1 MRPKILVDTGPLVA
15 YLREDEY
22 HHAWAVDQFKA
33 HARPLLTCE
42 AVIVEATF
50 LLRRAKRSHEKLL
63 DLIASGAIAIGFDLE
78 GDAEVVS
85 SLMTQYNN
93 VPMDLADA
101 CLVRMAELYPN
112 STLLTLD
119 SDFQIYRK
127 HRREV
132 ISVILP

>member
-15 YLREDEY
+15 YLREDEQY
-22 HHAWAVDQFKA
+22 HAWAVDQFKA

-50 LLRRAKRSHEKLL
+50 LLRRSNRSHEILL

-78 GDAEVVS
+78 EDAEVVS
-85 SLMTQYNN
+85 ALMTRYSN

-101 CLVRMAELYPN
+101 CLVRMTELYPD

-127 HRREV
+127 HQREV

>member
-1 MRPKILVDTGPLVA
+1 MET
-15 YLREDEY
+15 
-22 HHAWAVDQFKA
+22 
-33 HARPLLTCE
+33 E
-42 AVIVEATF
+42 AEALKH
-50 LLRRAKRSHEKLL
+50 LLRRYH
-63 DLIASGAIAIGFDLE
+63 D
-78 GDAEVVS
+78 
-85 SLMTQYNN
+85 

-101 CLVRMAELYPN
+101 CLVRMTELYPN

>member
-22 HHAWAVDQFKA
+22 HHGWAVDQFKA

-85 SLMTQYNN
+85 ALMTQYNN

-101 CLVRMAELYPN
+101 CLVRMTELYPD

-127 HRREV
+127 HRREI
-132 ISVILP
+132 ISVIIP

>member
-1 MRPKILVDTGPLVA
+1 MRPTILIDTGPIVA
-15 YLREDEY
+15 ALDRRDA
-22 HHAWAVDQFKA
+22 HHAWAAEQFKA
-33 HARPLLTCE
+33 FPAPLLTCE
-42 AVIVEATF
+42 AVLMEAAYLVQRAGLHPERVLDFVTTRALRVSF
-50 LLRRAKRSHEKLL
+50 DMEAEAEALKHLLRRYH
-63 DLIASGAIAIGFDLE
+63 D
-78 GDAEVVS
+78 
-85 SLMTQYNN
+85 

-101 CLVRMAELYPN
+101 CLVRMTELYPN